1 MWNSDK
7 NIALCRAVCLGVVT
21 LLACA
26 AIYCIACRL
35 SPRRR
40 RHRDSFTSRRAHEV
54 YQTSRTLFDQKGGDA
69 TYSEYKTT
77 LGEGADPV
85 LYTDVRR
92 LWREGRLSPEEVE
105 KVI

>member
-1 MWNSDK
+1 MRNPVRK
-7 NIALCRAVCLGVVT
+7 NALCIAIVM
-21 LLACA
+21 LLTFA
-26 AIYCIACRL
+26 AIYCVACRL
-35 SPRRR
+35 CRRRR
-40 RHRDSFTSRRAHEV
+40 RHRDNFASRRAHEV
-54 YQTSRTLFDQKGGDA
+54 YQTTRVLFNQKGGDA

-77 LGEGADPV
+77 LGGGADPV